1 MYDNSAGDANAQL
14 FWRRQATTSRHTTEG
29 HTMSKKPKGQ
39 AEFVRWMG
47 PLLDC
52 LRAVGGSAKP
62 KEVSI
67 WIARQLELPSTIT
80 EASLR
85 SGANRFHNQV
95 QWARQYLVWQ
105 GLIDDSRRGTWAL
118 TPLGW
123 KTRLD
128 DEAARGIFLERVRI
142 NQTIRSVDES
152 NGAACAPDPSST
164 PELPPADEIEEQSLL
179 VVLKSLPPYGFELLC
194 GRLLREHGFEDVAVT
209 QRSRDG
215 GIDGYGLLRLSPFV
229 SLRVAFQAKRLADVV
244 ARRDI
249 GEFRNALLGRAE
261 KGVFITTGRFT
272 RDAETEAA
280 RDGVIPIE
288 LIDGERLVELFQLA
302 QLGVKPKQSFVID
315 QAFFDEFRRQ

>member
-1 MYDNSAGDANAQL
+1 M
-14 FWRRQATTSRHTTEG
+14 RITEG
-29 HTMSKKPKGQ
+29 GHVSKKAKGQ

-62 KEVSI
+62 KEVSA
-67 WIARQLELPSTIT
+67 WIARELKLAPAIT
-80 EASLR
+80 ESDLK

-105 GLIDDSRRGTWAL
+105 GLIDDSRRGVWTL

-123 KTRLD
+123 K
-128 DEAARGIFLERVRI
+128 A
-142 NQTIRSVDES
+142 S
-152 NGAACAPDPSST
+152 N
-164 PELPPADEIEEQSLL
+164 
-179 VVLKSLPPYGFELLC
+179 VVG
-194 GRLLREHGFEDVAVT
+194 
-209 QRSRDG
+209 
-215 GIDGYGLLRLSPFV
+215 
-229 SLRVAFQAKRLADVV
+229 
-244 ARRDI
+244 RRDV

-272 RDAETEAA
+272 PDAETEAA

-302 QLGVKPKQSFVID
+302 QLGVKPKQTFVID
-315 QAFFDEFRRQ
+315 YAFFDEFRRQ

>member
-1 MYDNSAGDANAQL
+1 M
-14 FWRRQATTSRHTTEG
+14 RITEG
-29 HTMSKKPKGQ
+29 GHVSKKAKGQ

-62 KEVSI
+62 KEVSA
-67 WIARQLELPSTIT
+67 WIARELKLAPAIT
-80 EASLR
+80 ESDLK

-105 GLIDDSRRGTWAL
+105 GLIDDSRRGVWTL

-123 KTRLD
+123 KAQLD
-128 DEAARGIFLERVRI
+128 EIAAREIFLDRVKI
-142 NQTIRSVDES
+142 NQALRKPDAHNAAAPEDEPVQVES
-152 NGAACAPDPSST
+152 
-164 PELPPADEIEEQSLL
+164 LPADDLEEQGLL
-179 VVLKSLPPYGFELLC
+179 DVLKTLPPYGFELLC
-194 GRLLREHGFEDVAVT
+194 GRLLREHGFEDVEVT

-229 SLRVAFQAKRLADVV
+229 SMRVAFQAKRFSNVV
-244 ARRDI
+244 GRRDV
-249 GEFRNALLGRAE
+249 GEFRSALLGRAE

-272 RDAETEAA
+272 PDAETEAA

-302 QLGVKPKQSFVID
+302 QLGVKPKQTFVID
-315 QAFFDEFRRQ
+315 YAFFDEFRRQ